1 MKKCLKLS
9 KSFFLGV
16 LILNFSILTAQEESG
31 SKIKSNFWKHVTYG
45 GGLGLAV
52 GGGFTDVSL
61 APPLIIILILKQ
73 L

>member
-1 MKKCLKLS
+1 MKNCLKLS

-16 LILNFSILTAQEESG
+16 LILNFSILFAQTESL
-31 SKIKSNFWKHVTYG
+31 SKIKSPFWKNVTYG

-61 APPLIIILILKQ
+61 APTAYYNFNP
-73 L
+73 